1 MSYVPEPVDFDM
13 YANMD
18 YWRFSEA
25 VWLTV
30 SYKLSQKVFDSKEG
44 YSSDYDKEYSRLVEI
59 LNRSIDTSAIRD
71 FAVAYDLIN
80 DGAPLLNMSYV
91 TPYWFVDWIINK
103 GYELPIEL
111 MEIELSEIGIKCILE
126 KAEREH
132 DEYLGMIEYE
142 IEDGENMSYMEI
154 QEKMKEMDIRAGRVP
169 QDSTI
174 KPSGAVQN
182 EPGIREVP
190 LSSIKGTGDYQYRFE
205 KVGTAWNLQ
214 YGDAVLV
221 GVKDWLGMTYLKT
234 LLQNPGVKVSVL
246 DLQQLAGDGDNDG
259 RQVDE
264 QDGYDYG
271 DDDSGNGGGVAAWET
286 IDSTAKGAY
295 RNRLEV
301 IAIEIE
307 AARNAGDKTKV
318 GALIK
323 EAQIIQKAL
332 QQGSFKPKDPVIETN
347 RKRVAKVLTDTLK
360 NIRKLEDAYN
370 YNDHP
375 ISGHLKR
382 HIKKGAFCSYIVDA
396 AKLPAWRF

>member
-1 MSYVPEPVDFDM
+1 MRYVPEPVDYDM

-18 YWRFSEA
+18 YWKFDEA
-25 VWLTV
+25 TWLSV
-30 SYKLSQKVFDSKEG
+30 SYKLSQRMFDSEEE
-44 YSSDYDKEYSRLVEI
+44 YSSGYDKEYSRLYNI
-59 LNRSIDTSAIRD
+59 INRSIDSGMIRGFHVICD
-71 FAVAYDLIN
+71 MEH
-80 DGAPLLNMSYV
+80 DGLPIFDMSYV
-91 TPYWFVDWIINK
+91 TPYWFVEWVISK
-103 GYELPIEL
+103 GYDLPSELK
-111 MEIELSEIGIKCILE
+111 GIK
-126 KAEREH
+126 
-132 DEYLGMIEYE
+132 LGEFRITDIQDKIETEWKNKFIVAEYE

-154 QEKMKEMDIRAGRVP
+154 QEKIREMDIRSGREP
-169 QDSTI
+169 QDSTA
-174 KPSGAVQN
+174 GAVQSESGN
-182 EPGIREVP
+182 IEVP
-190 LSSIKGTGDYQYRFE
+190 SSSIKGTGDQQYRFE

-234 LLQNPGVKVSVL
+234 LLQNPGVKVSVF

-259 RQVDE
+259 RQDDE

-318 GALIK
+318 SALIK

-347 RKRVAKVLTDTLK
+347 RKRVAKVLTDTLN

-382 HIKKGAFCSYIVDA
+382 YIKKGAFCSYIVDA
-396 AKLPAWRF
+396 AKLPTWRF